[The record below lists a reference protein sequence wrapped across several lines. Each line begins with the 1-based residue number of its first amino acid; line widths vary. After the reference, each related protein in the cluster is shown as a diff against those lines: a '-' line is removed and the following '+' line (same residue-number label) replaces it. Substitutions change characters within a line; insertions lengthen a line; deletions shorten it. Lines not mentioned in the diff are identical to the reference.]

1 MTRATPGVPLT
12 TAAPRLG
19 IVHLLGWTLG
29 VAVVLG
35 IYRAANAFR
44 IQDGAAQPMSP
55 WALGFGLAYG
65 TALGGLSLFLWRWWR
80 GTGSGPT
87 QPGHWLLVFAGL
99 GFCLDLL
106 AMAAAEAIV
115 YLWTGTIDGFR
126 IWNLHQC
133 LGWSLGAMVAFV
145 VLCRLREATVGWIVI
160 TSLLFVAMS
169 MAAIQHIVS
178 FVAFELGALGSWTWL
193 VPLGG
198 KTIGVAVVLAAILTV
213 EIVDRRRGRAR
224 DWLHAG
230 GILAVTLL
238 SLAELTA
245 NVRLLWLF

>member
-1 MTRATPGVPLT
+1 MTRTTPDAPLVT
-12 TAAPRLG
+12 HSPRLG

-35 IYRAANAFR
+35 IYRAGNAFQ
-44 IQDGAAQPMSP
+44 IQDSESQPMSP

-80 GTGSGPT
+80 GTGSGPI

-99 GFCLDLL
+99 GFCLDLV
-106 AMAAAEAIV
+106 AMAAADAIV
-115 YLWTGTIDGFR
+115 YLWTGASDVFR
-126 IWNLHQC
+126 TWNLHQC
-133 LGWSLGAMVAFV
+133 LGWSLGAMVALV
-145 VLCRLREATVGWIVI
+145 VLSRLRDASVGWIVVAA
-160 TSLLFVAMS
+160 LLFVTMS
-169 MAAIQHIVS
+169 LAAIQHIVS
-178 FVAFELGALGSWTWL
+178 FAAAEAGALGNWTWQ
-193 VPLGG
+193 VPLVG
-198 KTIGVAVVLAAILTV
+198 KTIGVSIVLAAIIV
-213 EIVDRRRGRAR
+213 AEIVDRRRGRAR

-245 NVRLLWLF
+245 NVRFLLLI

>member
-1 MTRATPGVPLT
+1 MTHATTDAPLAT
-12 TAAPRLG
+12 RAPRLG

-35 IYRAANAFR
+35 IYRAANAWHS
-44 IQDGAAQPMSP
+44 QDSIAPSMSP

-65 TALGGLSLFLWRWWR
+65 TALGGLGLFLWRWWR

-99 GFCLDLL
+99 GFCLDLF

-126 IWNLHQC
+126 TFNLHQC
-133 LGWSLGAMVAFV
+133 LGWSLGALVALV
-145 VLCRLREATVGWIVI
+145 VLCRLREASVGWIVV
-160 TSLLFVAMS
+160 TALLFVAMS
-169 MAAIQHIVS
+169 LAAMQHIIS
-178 FVAFELGALGSWTWL
+178 FVAAEAGALGSWTWQ
-193 VPLGG
+193 VPLVG
-198 KTIGVAVVLAAILTV
+198 KTIGVSIVLAALV
-213 EIVDRRRGRAR
+213 VAEIADRRHGRPR

-245 NVRLLWLF
+245 NVRFLFL

>member
-1 MTRATPGVPLT
+1 MSPSPTDVPHG

-35 IYRAANAFR
+35 IYRAGNAFQM
-44 IQDGAAQPMSP
+44 QDGAAQPMSP

-99 GFCLDLL
+99 GFCLDLV
-106 AMAAAEAIV
+106 AMAAAETIV
-115 YLWTGTIDGFR
+115 SFWSGYSDSFR
-126 IWNLHQC
+126 IFNLHQC
-133 LGWSLGAMVAFV
+133 LGWSLGAMVALV
-145 VLCRLREATVGWIVI
+145 VLCNLRDAAIGWIVV
-160 TSLLFVAMS
+160 TALLSVGMSL
-169 MAAIQHIVS
+169 AAIQHIVS
-178 FVAFELGALGSWTWL
+178 FVAVEAGAIGNWTWQAPL
-193 VPLGG
+193 VG
-198 KTIGVAVVLAAILTV
+198 KSIGVSVVLVAILAA
-213 EIVDRRRGRAR
+213 EIADRRQGRAR

-230 GILAVTLL
+230 GILAVALL
-238 SLAELTA
+238 SLAEIAA
-245 NVRLLWLF
+245 NVRFLLL